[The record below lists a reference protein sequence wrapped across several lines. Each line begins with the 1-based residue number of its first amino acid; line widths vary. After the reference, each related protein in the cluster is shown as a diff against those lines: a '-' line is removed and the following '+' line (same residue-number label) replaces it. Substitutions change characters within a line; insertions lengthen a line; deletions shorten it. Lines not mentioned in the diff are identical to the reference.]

1 MQLPALYCVVLYI
14 AACVDVSRMVFR
26 DYSWSFSGPPTPLKA
41 EICLEK
47 LAVNALVK
55 FTKGNVTAPLS
66 NK

>member
-1 MQLPALYCVVLYI
+1 MLVQWYFGTIHGPFQDLQLP
-14 AACVDVSRMVFR
+14 
-26 DYSWSFSGPPTPLKA
+26 PKA